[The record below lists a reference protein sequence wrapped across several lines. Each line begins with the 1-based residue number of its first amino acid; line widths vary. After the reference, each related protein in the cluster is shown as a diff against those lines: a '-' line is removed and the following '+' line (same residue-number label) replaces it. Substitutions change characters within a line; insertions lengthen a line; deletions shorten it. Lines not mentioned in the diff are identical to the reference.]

1 MLKVVQKASDAING
15 VVEIIVATGVILV
28 ALLVAVG
35 IITRD
40 VLGYPIIWLSET
52 TMLMFSWTFFL
63 GLSVTFKRNENI
75 CVELV
80 IAKITERF
88 KKVPRL
94 LILALMMG
102 FLGTVVYEG
111 IEIVSSTAGTD
122 YNTIDVSTAWFY
134 ASFPV
139 SALISLVHLS
149 DHALCQALGGLGR
162 SVAAAASSDTS
173 PI

>member
-1 MLKVVQKASDAING
+1 MLKVVQKISDAING
-15 VVEIIVATGVILV
+15 VVEIIVATGIILV
-28 ALLVAVG
+28 ALFVAVG

-149 DHALCQALGGLGR
+149 DHALSQALAGSRR
-162 SVAAAASSDTS
+162 SVAAAAPSDTS